1 MATSLISS
9 IQTISGNQPRIRD
22 IPEAATQTFIA
33 GTPVALNASGDVIA
47 WAGTIVTNLLGAVIG
62 ITKNDGKNLS
72 VAGTAK
78 QLTQGTVPN
87 QSAAVNIQRPYFD
100 PDGATLLETAD
111 PDTIFVG
118 QVGPLQTA
126 LQSDVGLQYGL

>member
-87 QSAAVNIQRPYFD
+87 QSASVNIQRPYFH
-100 PDGATLLETAD
+100 PAQPTLLQTSAPNTPFLDHAD
-111 PDTIFVG
+111 
-118 QVGPLQTA
+118 
-126 LQSDVGLQYGL
+126 